1 MSTVQSLVTADEFM
15 RMSLDNPVELV
26 EGGVVSVPPPDHVH
40 GSVCFRVIAALSRW
54 YFGIGGQAGE
64 ISTND
69 AGVLTRQDPD
79 TVRGADVCYFS
90 VERIPGGKL
99 RPRQVDLVPNV
110 CVEVMSQFDRWR
122 DVHHKIDEYL
132 ERGVNEVWVVD
143 PKKRQVQVFR
153 PEEPPVAFADSDEL
167 TSDQLPGFRCQV
179 AEFFAGV

>member
-26 EGGVVSVPPPDHVH
+26 EGEVAPVPPPDHIH
-40 GSVCFRVIAALSRW
+40 GNVCFRVIAALSRW

-90 VERIPGGKL
+90 ADRIPGRKL
-99 RPRQVDLVPNV
+99 RRRQVDLIPNL
-110 CVEVMSQFDRWR
+110 CVEVMSEFDRWR
-122 DVHHKIDEYL
+122 EVHHKIDEYL
-132 ERGVNEVWVVD
+132 ERGVNEVWIVD
-143 PKKRQVQVFR
+143 PEKRHVQVFR
-153 PEEPPVAFADSDEL
+153 AEESPMTFTEGSEL
-167 TSDQLPGFRCQV
+167 TSDQLPGFSCQI
-179 AEFFAGV
+179 AEFFIGV